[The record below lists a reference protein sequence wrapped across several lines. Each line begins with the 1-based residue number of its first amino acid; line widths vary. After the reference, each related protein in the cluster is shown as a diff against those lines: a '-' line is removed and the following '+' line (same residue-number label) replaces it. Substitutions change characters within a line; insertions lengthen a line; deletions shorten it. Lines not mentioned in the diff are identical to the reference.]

1 MYVGVPYRAGRR
13 LWDIF
18 PSSRS
23 LCRVCQRDVGRV
35 SFILSLFSERAR
47 SAISLVKYSRIIMRA
62 LLPAFLSL
70 AVSVRGRFLVY
81 LLGGFLLLLSV
92 TQNALAIRT
101 LAQSCPACSSAAS
114 SVCAGQSSGERAANL
129 ATLVQACGS
138 YDPGSC
144 CSLRHGGRWE
154 GVSACV
160 CAGEEGGGV
169 NMGAVGSLCGCQ
181 AGASRRTS
189 VPENFGGLG

>member
-1 MYVGVPYRAGRR
+1 
-13 LWDIF
+13 
-18 PSSRS
+18 
-23 LCRVCQRDVGRV
+23 
-35 SFILSLFSERAR
+35 
-47 SAISLVKYSRIIMRA
+47 MRA
-62 LLPAFLSL
+62 LLHAFLSL
-70 AVSVRGRFLVY
+70 VVSVRGRCF
-81 LLGGFLLLLSV
+81 LLGGFLLHLFV

-189 VPENFGGLG
+189 LPADFGGIGFG